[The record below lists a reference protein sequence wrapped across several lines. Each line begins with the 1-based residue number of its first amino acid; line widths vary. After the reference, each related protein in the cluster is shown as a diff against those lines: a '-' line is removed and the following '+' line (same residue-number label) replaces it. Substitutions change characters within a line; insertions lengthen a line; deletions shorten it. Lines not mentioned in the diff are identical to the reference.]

1 VGTTD
6 PTAARLLELRQRTQ
20 AENAVTLDVLLGL
33 AEVVSALVDRV
44 APTTDSADTDT
55 TDTTEEA

>member
-1 VGTTD
+1 MGTTD
-6 PTAARLLELRQRTQ
+6 PTAAR
-20 AENAVTLDVLLGL
+20 L

-44 APTTDSADTDT
+44 TPTTGSADTDT